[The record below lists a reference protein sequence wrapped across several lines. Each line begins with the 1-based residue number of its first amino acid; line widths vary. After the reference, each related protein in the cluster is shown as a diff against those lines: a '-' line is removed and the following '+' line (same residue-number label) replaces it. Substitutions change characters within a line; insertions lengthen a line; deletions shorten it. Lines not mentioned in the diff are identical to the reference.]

1 MWQTSHEHFLYGIEQ
16 FSHEAQLAAGDYCR
30 NRIQHMTRTPVRGT
44 AAGPLITAVV
54 QSSMATTII
63 TVGLVNAGIISFIA
77 SLSIIFGANPGT
89 TMTSPL
95 VALNLSAFAPLLIR
109 AGFLLGIVGGQ
120 YKVFGRPIFYFGL
133 VFLASR
139 SFQMSWRRT
148 APVLSLSNLRA

>member
-1 MWQTSHEHFLYGIEQ
+1 
-16 FSHEAQLAAGDYCR
+16 
-30 NRIQHMTRTPVRGT
+30 MTRTPVRGT

-139 SFQMSWRRT
+139 SFQMS
-148 APVLSLSNLRA
+148 